1 MPGRNVTVNHRN
13 HRKGGNEVTMGDNK
27 IRGATTTWL
36 AKSSLRYSLQ
46 ARVHAAHC
54 NVPYS
59 MHVVITL
66 LRF

>member
-1 MPGRNVTVNHRN
+1 
-13 HRKGGNEVTMGDNK
+13 MGDNK

-36 AKSSLRYSLQ
+36 AKSSLRYSLR